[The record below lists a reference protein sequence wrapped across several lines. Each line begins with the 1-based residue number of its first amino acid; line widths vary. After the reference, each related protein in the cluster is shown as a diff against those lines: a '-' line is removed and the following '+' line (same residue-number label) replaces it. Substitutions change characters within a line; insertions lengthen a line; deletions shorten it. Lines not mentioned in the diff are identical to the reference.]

1 MINDESELI
10 VGCTPSCSHLENC
23 LDEVDFNCLRLELVI
38 TCLSEQTSTVSLV
51 FHAFFFFV
59 CLFSSVLIF
68 QDNVNVFLKACEK
81 LGLNESQLFHPGD
94 LQDIS
99 TRVTLR

>member
-38 TCLSEQTSTVSLV
+38 TRLSEQTSTVSLV
-51 FHAFFFFV
+51 FHAFFF
-59 CLFSSVLIF
+59 FSSVLIF

>member
-10 VGCTPSCSHLENC
+10 VGCTPSCSHLENR

-38 TCLSEQTSTVSLV
+38 TSLSEQTSTVSLV
-51 FHAFFFFV
+51 FHVFFFF
-59 CLFSSVLIF
+59 FSSVLIF

>member
-38 TCLSEQTSTVSLV
+38 TSLSEQTSTVSLV
-51 FHAFFFFV
+51 FHAFVF
-59 CLFSSVLIF
+59 FSSVLIF

>member
-10 VGCTPSCSHLENC
+10 VGCTPSCSHLENR

-38 TCLSEQTSTVSLV
+38 TSLSEQTSTVSLV
-51 FHAFFFFV
+51 FHVFFV
-59 CLFSSVLIF
+59 FFFSSVLIF

>member
-10 VGCTPSCSHLENC
+10 VGCTPSCSHLENR

-38 TCLSEQTSTVSLV
+38 TSLSEQTSTVSLV
-51 FHAFFFFV
+51 FHVVF
-59 CLFSSVLIF
+59 FSSVLIF

>member
-10 VGCTPSCSHLENC
+10 VGCTPSCSHLENR

-38 TCLSEQTSTVSLV
+38 TSLSEQTSTVSLV
-51 FHAFFFFV
+51 FHVFFFFS
-59 CLFSSVLIF
+59 SSVLIF